1 MTNLSTLKPTRGSQ
15 TKKTRL
21 ARGRGSG
28 IGGTSGRGMNGQNSR
43 TGKGKRYPTFEGG
56 QTRLFQ
62 RTPKRRGFTA
72 YNPEEFVIVNLD
84 QIQKLADQGITA
96 IDYAVLYEHRVIR
109 AKGKTLKV
117 LGRGTLSKSVNVVAD
132 TFSASAR
139 EAIEKAGG
147 TTSTDIIASAT
158 PES

>member
-1 MTNLSTLKPTRGSQ
+1 MANLSTIAPNRGSQ
-15 TKKTRL
+15 TRKTRL

-28 IGGTSGRGMNGQNSR
+28 VGGTSGRGMNGQNSR

-56 QTRLFQ
+56 QTRLFM

-84 QIQKLADQGITA
+84 QLEKLAQDGVTT
-96 IDYAVLYEHRVIR
+96 IDYAVLYERRIIR
-109 AKGKTLKV
+109 EKGKLLKV
-117 LGRGTLSKSVNVVAD
+117 LGRGNLTAKVEVTAD
-132 TFSASAR
+132 AASTSAK

-147 TTSTDIIASAT
+147 KISIA
-158 PES
+158 E